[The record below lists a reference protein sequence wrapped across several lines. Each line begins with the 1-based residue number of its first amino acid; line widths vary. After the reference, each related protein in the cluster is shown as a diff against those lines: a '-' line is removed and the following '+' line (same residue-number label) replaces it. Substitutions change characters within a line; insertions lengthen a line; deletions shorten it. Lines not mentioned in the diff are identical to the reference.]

1 KISEGFLYPHG
12 AASAGSV
19 GSTGGEKEVKLTAG
33 QMPKHTHGASTKN
46 AGGHSHTRGSMNIT
60 GAFRTRLFENGN
72 RAVYSAG
79 GAFRDE
85 GNSGDSAF
93 NTLAAA
99 GGQVKRS
106 HTTFDAQR
114 AWSGRTSKH
123 RRHNQSVTVNSA
135 GETH

>member
-1 KISEGFLYPHG
+1 
-12 AASAGSV
+12 
-19 GSTGGEKEVKLTAG
+19 AG

-114 AWSGRTSKH
+114 SWSGRTSNNGS
-123 RRHNQSVTVNSA
+123 HNHSVTVNSA
-135 GETH
+135 GGSQAHNNMPPYVTVYMWRRTARRAQRWRPTL